1 MIIGKI
7 GIDRCLSILLTST
20 TMRRIAITLTSV
32 FLRLTSGLPLIQRLA
47 RRLAILLRLTSLARL
62 TTIRGIGPMTL
73 TIRVILRL
81 ASLPL
86 RLTIRKRG
94 ILARHLWLTLLLR
107 RLLFSTIRGSRR
119 GRVLSLILLTLQ
131 LPILHLIVAT
141 LPGAILAS
149 VRLLLV
155 HHLNFT
161 VLCGV
166 YWCCW
171 FRA

>member
-1 MIIGKI
+1 MI
-7 GIDRCLSILLTST
+7 L
-20 TMRRIAITLTSV
+20 IAITLTSV
-32 FLRLTSGLPLIQRLA
+32 FLQLTSSLPLIQRLA
-47 RRLAILLRLTSLARL
+47 RRLAILLWLTSLARL

-73 TIRVILRL
+73 TIRVTLKL
-81 ASLPL
+81 TSLPL

-94 ILARHLWLTLLLR
+94 RLALHLRLTLLLQILR
-107 RLLFSTIRGSRR
+107 FSTTRGSRR
-119 GRVLSLILLTLQ
+119 GIVLSLILLTLQ
-131 LPILHLIVAT
+131 LLILHLIVAT

-155 HHLNFT
+155 HHFNFT

-171 FRA
+171 FKAWSCCVKQYTLETNNN